1 LAPGKRL
8 IEAPTAGTSATCKS
22 CAHCPWMAMN
32 GLVGLRDCLAF
43 KGTERNPFEVF
54 VDPAMGTKAV
64 NCIDRMLR
72 FTAENP
78 EKLARAQ
85 HGFVK
90 NIGAA

>member
-1 LAPGKRL
+1 
-8 IEAPTAGTSATCKS
+8 
-22 CAHCPWMAMN
+22 MAMN
-32 GLVGLRDCLAF
+32 GLVGLRDCLAY
-43 KGTERNPFEVF
+43 KGTDTAQNPCEVF
-54 VDPAMGTKAV
+54 VDQAIGAKAV